1 MKKLV
6 ASLLLCA
13 CASSGNPD
21 GATQNP
27 DDPAG
32 GTDTGNPNDGRG
44 TTVENGIGNCDEAAR
59 ALDPDE
65 VTPLGVSAAELLS
78 WVGGTHTETL
88 AWQDSAA
95 SFGPEHGRSEITIEV
110 EPLGARFIDR
120 SPKQSS
126 GDGAGLAIAEIAL
139 IGGDLCP
146 DSIALDVR
154 LHLSTA
160 GGALNE
166 TVETTLQASARD
178 YATGHLTLPTDML
191 TGSFEAQVSVPNGFV
206 QRGSPKLQVD
216 LGLSQYGDRGQ
227 VQLQSEFASS
237 DGQAVGQGGAGI
249 IARFP
254 ADDICQSGIGVAAD
268 QSVRGISVA
277 AVLEQLNGSSP
288 ARLAGSSAT
297 LDLAFESSAA
307 RVCVALDGSESGP
320 MRIEVPGKVRLL
332 SSDQHIDG
340 SIDVTI
346 SGDASG
352 GVLQR
357 SSANANDFLLD
368 TAQAQAKVAT
378 YAIAQQLDFS
388 SYDGG
393 SFEFLAEVNG
403 GAASGALRAY
413 GVLLPDCQKNPP
425 APVPGAQSSPGCAG
439 ADRIPLW
446 SATWSRP

>member
-13 CASSGNPD
+13 CATSVDPD
-21 GATQNP
+21 GVTQNP
-27 DDPAG
+27 DDSAG

-44 TTVENGIGNCDEAAR
+44 TVENGGSCDEAAR

-126 GDGAGLAIAEIAL
+126 GDGAGLAIEEIAL
-139 IGGDLCP
+139 IGGDPCA

-166 TVETTLQASARD
+166 TVDTTLQARASD
-178 YATGHLTLPTDML
+178 YATGHLTLPTDLL

-206 QRGSPKLQVD
+206 ARGAPKLQVD
-216 LGLSQYGDRGQ
+216 LGFSQYGDRGQ

-237 DGQAVGQGGAGI
+237 DGQAVGQGGAGT

-254 ADDICQSGIGVAAD
+254 ADDTCQSGIGVAAD
-268 QSVRGISVA
+268 QSVRGVSVA

-297 LDLAFESSAA
+297 LDLTFESSAA
-307 RVCVALDGSESGP
+307 RVCVALDGVESGP
-320 MRIEVPGKVRLL
+320 MRIEVPGKARLH
-332 SSDQHIDG
+332 SSDQRIDG

-352 GVLQR
+352 GVLQH

-368 TAQAQAKVAT
+368 AAQAQAMVAKF
-378 YAIAQQLDFS
+378 AIAQQLDFS

-393 SFEFLAEVNG
+393 SFEFLADVNDG
-403 GAASGALRAY
+403 TASGALRAY
-413 GVLLPDCQKNPP
+413 GLRLPDCQKNPP

-446 SATWSRP
+446 TATWAR